1 MMRKSLCEFESPRN
15 CLHFLS
21 RRHAHRSIVCSLPA
35 DYESRLQGLKVLV
48 AGATGRTGKQVVKV
62 LQQVGVPVRALV
74 RDTAKAVKQLPSGP
88 GVEVVQGDVFQYSS
102 LPAALGDANAII
114 VTTGASDVTDPL
126 GPFNVDYQGT
136 VNLVA
141 LAKQKG
147 IKKFVLVTSIGADET
162 FNPLNLFWG
171 VLFWKKRAEEEL
183 QRSGLDYTI
192 VRPGGLK
199 DTVKDG
205 GRPGAIVMR
214 GPGFYGVNPLNRLA
228 EPAGAILRKQV
239 AEVCVAA
246 LVEADAQNKVV
257 EIVAKEEAV
266 EKSFTDLFKSV
277 F

>member
-1 MMRKSLCEFESPRN
+1 MLRKGLLTANVSHN
-15 CLHFLS
+15 CKLFAS
-21 RRHAHRSIVCSLPA
+21 KRHSHKTAVCSLPA
-35 DYESRLQGLKVLV
+35 DYDSRLKGLKVLV
-48 AGATGRTGKQVVKV
+48 AGATGRTGKQVVEV
-62 LQQVGVPVRALV
+62 LQQAGVPVRALV
-74 RDTAKAVKQLPSGP
+74 RDTTKAGKLLPSGP

-199 DTVKDG
+199 DSVKDG

-214 GPGFYGVNPLNRLA
+214 GPGFYGVNPLNRMA

-246 LVEADAQNKVV
+246 LTEADAQHKVV

-266 EKSFTDLFKSV
+266 ERSYADLFKSV
-277 F
+277 T